1 MSCVLIVEDDAAL
14 RLTLRL
20 LLEDEEYDVVE
31 YADGESAIDA
41 TDEVD
46 LALVD
51 LRLPGIS
58 GYDVVRHLRRQS
70 DLPIIIVSAQ
80 VDSHDIVAGLEAGA
94 DDYVT
99 KPFVPQELMARIRAN
114 LRRSRQP
121 VEAEQAEFRYDDL
134 VVRPSTGEV
143 EIAGKSVSLTKTEL
157 SVLTALLE
165 AEGKIIDRDEL
176 LSRVWGYDYL
186 GDSRMVDAHVHR
198 LRHKI
203 EADPTNPRIVL
214 SVRGLGFRVG
224 PAV

>member
-1 MSCVLIVEDDAAL
+1 MSTILIVEDDGAL

-20 LLEDEEYDVVE
+20 LLEDEGYKVSEF
-31 YADGESAIDA
+31 ADGESVLDSSEHI
-41 TDEVD
+41 D

-58 GYDVVRHLRRQS
+58 GYDVVRHLRRSS

-114 LRRSRQP
+114 LRRARQP
-121 VEAEQAEFRYDDL
+121 VEADQAEFQFDDL
-134 VVRPSTGEV
+134 VVRPATGEV
-143 EIAGKSVSLTKTEL
+143 QVAGQPISLTKTEL
-157 SVLTALLE
+157 GVLTALLE

-214 SVRGLGFRVG
+214 TVRGLGYRVG
-224 PAV
+224 G

>member
-1 MSCVLIVEDDAAL
+1 MSTILIVEDDSAL

-20 LLEDEEYDVVE
+20 LLEDEGYKVSEF
-31 YADGESAIDA
+31 ADGESVLDSSEHI
-41 TDEVD
+41 D

-58 GYDVVRHLRRQS
+58 GYDVVRHLRRSS

-80 VDSHDIVAGLEAGA
+80 VDSHDIVAGRAAGA

-99 KPFVPQELMARIRAN
+99 KPFIPQELMARIRAN
-114 LRRSRQP
+114 LRRARQP
-121 VEAEQAEFRYDDL
+121 VEADQAEFQFDDL
-134 VVRPSTGEV
+134 VVRPATGEV
-143 EIAGKSVSLTKTEL
+143 LVAGESIAVTKTEL
-157 SVLTALLE
+157 GVLTALLE

-203 EADPTNPRIVL
+203 EADPTNPHIVL
-214 SVRGLGFRVG
+214 TVRGLGYRIG
-224 PAV
+224 G

>member
-1 MSCVLIVEDDAAL
+1 MSTILIVEDDSAL

-20 LLEDEEYDVVE
+20 LLEDEGYKVSEF
-31 YADGESAIDA
+31 ADGESVLDSSEHI
-41 TDEVD
+41 D

-58 GYDVVRHLRRQS
+58 GYDVVRHLRRSS

-99 KPFVPQELMARIRAN
+99 KPFIPQELMARIRAN
-114 LRRSRQP
+114 LRRARQP
-121 VEAEQAEFRYDDL
+121 VEADQAEFQFDDL
-134 VVRPSTGEV
+134 VVRPATGEV
-143 EIAGKSVSLTKTEL
+143 LVAGEPIAVTKTEL
-157 SVLTALLE
+157 GVLTALLE

-203 EADPTNPRIVL
+203 EADPTNPHIVL
-214 SVRGLGFRVG
+214 TVRGLGYRIG
-224 PAV
+224 G